1 MKTQINPQSSE
12 IKDVNQNIIDCW
24 QLVKLAHQKK
34 KEERENRRTLK
45 NKS

>member
-1 MKTQINPQSSE
+1 MEKE
-12 IKDVNQNIIDCW
+12 IKIQPLDRLYINRNIQDCW

-34 KEERENRRTLK
+34 KEERENRRIIK